1 MIFLSNKENKEKKT
15 LFLLDGHSLTHRAFY
30 ALPLLTNDEGEYTNA
45 VFGFVRML
53 FSLTDEWNPDR
64 MIITFDKKA
73 PTFRHEEYED
83 YKAGRKKMPE
93 ELVPQIPLLQQTIE
107 KLKIPMLAK
116 EGYEADDL
124 LGTLSKKAAE
134 EGYMVYIVTGD
145 RDALQLVSENINIL
159 YTRKGISD
167 LVKFDLDKV
176 MEKYELPPEKLI
188 DRKGLMGDSSDNIPG
203 VPGIGKKTALKL
215 LKEFGS
221 MEEILANIDKVSGK
235 KRKENLRKYTEQARM
250 SYRLGKIKR
259 DVPVEIDFDECRLD
273 LYDDQEAA
281 EQFERLGFTSLLD
294 RFDFKEEMDFKD
306 LEVVDLDQKGLE
318 QLKEKATA
326 AGEIAAAVKLKEGTK
341 AIQGEIE
348 AFIFSLEAESQI
360 YSYQPEDKKI
370 PKEIKEIFLAEDI
383 AKLMIDAKKAS
394 LALLKQGIEII
405 NIGFEPLLAFY
416 LLQPS
421 SSLPELEDVLSRE
434 LTISFDEIKSKD
446 KLLIEISKLFELKA
460 KLLPKLEKDELLKL
474 YQEIELPLIKVLA
487 RMEANGVKVDK
498 EWLDSLSERLGK
510 RLDII
515 TEKAHQLAGEEFNLN
530 SPKQLGEILFE
541 KLGLPVIKRTKT
553 GYSTNA
559 SVLEKLEGKHEIIP
573 LISEYRELAKLKST
587 YIDSLP
593 PLVNKETGK
602 IHTSFNQMVT
612 ATGRLSSTDPNL
624 QNIPI
629 RTKEGREIRKA
640 FIPSEEDMLLLAVDY
655 SQIELRVFAHLS
667 GDQKLK
673 EAFNSGADIH
683 TETASEVFEVEP
695 EEVSPN
701 LRRHAKVINFGIA
714 YGMSSYGLSQ
724 DLDIPVEEAQDYI
737 DKYFARF
744 SGVKEYMDQ
753 TIKQVKEC
761 GYAETMFGRRRY
773 IPEINSSNY
782 HRRSFA
788 ERTAIN
794 TPVQGTAADI
804 MKKSMIDVYNAL
816 KDEELDLNILLQVHD
831 ELVFEVAESD
841 LEKAAKLIKD
851 KMENTAELDVPLLV
865 DLQTGKNWRDKKDYE
880 VGKDA

>member
-1 MIFLSNKENKEKKT
+1 LSNKENKEKKT

-30 ALPLLTNDEGEYTNA
+30 ALPLLTNDDGEYTNA
-45 VFGFVRML
+45 VFGFIRML
-53 FSLTDEWNPDR
+53 FSLNDEWNPDR

-83 YKAGRKKMPE
+83 YKGNRKKMPE

-107 KLKIPMLAK
+107 KLKIPMMAK

-124 LGTLSKKAAE
+124 LGTLSKEAE
-134 EGYMVYIVTGD
+134 EDGYKVYIVTGD
-145 RDALQLVSENINIL
+145 RDALQLVSENVNVL

-176 MEKYELPPEKLI
+176 MEKYQLTPEKLI

-215 LKEFGS
+215 LKEFGT

-235 KRKENLRKYTEQARM
+235 KRKENLHKYADQARM

-259 DVPVEIDFDECRLD
+259 DVPIDINFDKCRLD

-281 EQFERLGFTSLLD
+281 EQFKKLGFTSLLD
-294 RFDFKEEMDFKD
+294 RFDFKEEANFEDLEIEELKENNLKDFKEKIIKAGKIAVALK
-306 LEVVDLDQKGLE
+306 LEKGC
-318 QLKEKATA
+318 
-326 AGEIAAAVKLKEGTK
+326 K
-341 AIQGEIE
+341 AISGRIE
-348 AFIFSLEAESQI
+348 EFIFSIENEDKI
-360 YSYQPEDKKI
+360 YLYHPEDKI
-370 PKEIKEIFLAEDI
+370 NLEIKEILESEKI
-383 AKLMIDAKKAS
+383 EKMMLNAKEVS
-394 LALLKQGIEII
+394 LSLLNHQIEIL
-405 NIGFEPLLAFY
+405 NISFEPLLAYY

-421 SSLPELEDVLSRE
+421 SSLPEVEEVFSHK
-434 LTISFDEIKSKD
+434 LTISFEQLETEKKEAV
-446 KLLIEISKLFELKA
+446 KISKLFELKE
-460 KLLPKLEKDELLKL
+460 KLLPELEKNNLLKL

-487 RMEANGVKVDK
+487 RMEYNGVKVDK
-498 EWLDSLSERLGK
+498 KWLNSLSERLGK

-515 TEKAHQLAGEEFNLN
+515 VDKAHELAGEEFNLN

-593 PLVNKETGK
+593 PLINEETGK

-629 RTKEGREIRKA
+629 RTEEGREIRKA
-640 FIPSEEDMLLLAVDY
+640 FIPSSEEMILLAVDY

-667 GDQKLK
+667 GDEKLK

-683 TETASEVFEVEP
+683 TETAAEVFEVSP
-695 EEVSPN
+695 DEVSPN

-714 YGMSSYGLSQ
+714 YGMSAYGLSQ
-724 DLDIPVEEAQDYI
+724 DLDIAVEEAQAYI
-737 DKYFARF
+737 DKYFERF

-753 TIKQVKEC
+753 TIEKVKKC

-788 ERTAIN
+788 ERTAVN
-794 TPVQGTAADI
+794 TPIQGTAADI
-804 MKKSMIDVYNAL
+804 MKKSMLDVYDAL
-816 KDEELDLNILLQVHD
+816 KEADFDLNILLQVHD
-831 ELVFEVAESD
+831 ELVFEVNKNQLD
-841 LEKAAKLIKD
+841 QAAKLIKE
-851 KMENTAELDVPLLV
+851 KMENTTEIDVPLLV
-865 DLQTGKNWRDKKDYE
+865 DLQIGENWRDKEDYE
-880 VGKDA
+880 VNYNA

>member
-1 MIFLSNKENKEKKT
+1 
-15 LFLLDGHSLTHRAFY
+15 
-30 ALPLLTNDEGEYTNA
+30 
-45 VFGFVRML
+45 ML
-53 FSLTDEWNPDR
+53 FSLTDEWKPDR

-107 KLKIPMLAK
+107 KLKIPMMAK
-116 EGYEADDL
+116 EGFEADDL
-124 LGTLSKKAAE
+124 LGTLSKEAAE
-134 EGYMVYIVTGD
+134 KGYKVYIVTGD
-145 RDALQLVSENINIL
+145 RDALQLVSENVNVL

-215 LKEFGS
+215 LKEFGT
-221 MEEILANIDKVSGK
+221 MEEILANIDQVSGK
-235 KRKENLRKYTEQARM
+235 KRKENLHKYAEQARM

-259 DVPVEIDFDECRLD
+259 DVPIDIDFEECRLD
-273 LYDDQEAA
+273 LYDDQEVA
-281 EQFERLGFTSLLD
+281 EQFENLGFTSLVD
-294 RFDFKEEMDFKD
+294 RFDFKKEANFKD
-306 LEVVDLDQKGLE
+306 LEIKSLKKEALLN
-318 QLKEKATA
+318 LKEKALA
-326 AGEIAAAVKLKEGTK
+326 AGEIAVALNLVADSK
-341 AIQGEIE
+341 AIDGKIKE
-348 AFIFSLEAESQI
+348 FLFSLEDEENI
-360 YSYQPEDKKI
+360 YSYQLAEEIDQNV
-370 PKEIKEIFLAEDI
+370 KEILESEKI
-383 AKLMIDAKKAS
+383 AKLMLNAKEAS
-394 LALLKQGIEII
+394 LALLNYKIDVL
-405 NIGFEPLLAFY
+405 NISFEPLLAFY

-421 SSLPELEDVLSRE
+421 SSLPAVEEVFSRE
-434 LTISFDEIKSKD
+434 LTLSFAELEEKN
-446 KLLIEISKLFELKA
+446 KLAVKISKLFELKE
-460 KLLPKLEKDELLKL
+460 KLLPKLEKNNLLKL

-487 RMEANGVKVDK
+487 LMEYNGVKVDK
-498 EWLDSLSERLGK
+498 DWLNSLSEKLGK

-515 TEKAHQLAGEEFNLN
+515 TNKAHQLAGEEFNLN

-593 PLVNKETGK
+593 PLINEETGK

-629 RTKEGREIRKA
+629 RTEEGREIRKA
-640 FIPSEEDMLLLAVDY
+640 FIPSAEDMLLLAVDY

-667 GDQKLK
+667 GDEKLK

-683 TETASEVFEVEP
+683 TETAAEVFEVKA

-714 YGMSSYGLSQ
+714 YGMSAYGLSQ
-724 DLDIPVEEAQDYI
+724 DLDIAVEEAQEYI
-737 DKYFARF
+737 DKYFERF

-753 TIKQVKEC
+753 TIEKVKEC

-804 MKKSMIDVYNAL
+804 MKKSMLDVYDAL
-816 KDEELDLNILLQVHD
+816 KDANLDLNILLQVHD
-831 ELVFEVAESD
+831 ELVFEVKKSD
-841 LEKAAKLIKD
+841 LDQAAKLIKE
-851 KMENTAELDVPLLV
+851 KMENTAQLDVPLLV
-865 DLQTGKNWRDKKDYE
+865 DLQIGENWRDKEDYE
-880 VGKDA
+880 VKNNA

>member
-1 MIFLSNKENKEKKT
+1 MSNKENEEKKT

-30 ALPLLTNDEGEYTNA
+30 ALPLLTNDDGEYTNA
-45 VFGFVRML
+45 VFGFIRML
-53 FSLTDEWNPDR
+53 FSLNDQWNPDR
-64 MIITFDKKA
+64 MIITFDKRA
-73 PTFRHEEYED
+73 PTFRHEEYAD
-83 YKAGRKKMPE
+83 YKGNRKKMPE

-107 KLKIPMLAK
+107 KLKIPMMAK
-116 EGYEADDL
+116 KGYEADDL
-124 LGTLSKKAAE
+124 LGTLSKEAE
-134 EGYMVYIVTGD
+134 KDGYKVYIVTGD
-145 RDALQLVSENINIL
+145 RDALQLVSEDVNVL

-215 LKEFGS
+215 LKEFGT

-235 KRKENLRKYTEQARM
+235 KRKENLHKYSDQARM

-259 DVPVEIDFDECRLD
+259 DVPIDINFDKCRLD

-281 EQFERLGFTSLLD
+281 EQFEKLGFTSLLD
-294 RFDFKEEMDFKD
+294 RFDFKEEANFED
-306 LEVVDLDQKGLE
+306 LEIKE
-318 QLKEKATA
+318 LKEEDLKGFKEKIMKSGKIAVALKLEKGSKAI
-326 AGEIAAAVKLKEGTK
+326 AGEIE
-341 AIQGEIE
+341 E
-348 AFIFSLEAESQI
+348 FIFSVEGDEKIYLYHPAAEINS
-360 YSYQPEDKKI
+360 D
-370 PKEIKEIFLAEDI
+370 IKEILESEKID
-383 AKLMIDAKKAS
+383 KLMLKAKEAS
-394 LALLKQGIEII
+394 LALLNHQIEVL
-405 NIGFEPLLAFY
+405 NITFEPLLAFY

-421 SSLPELEDVLSRE
+421 SSLPEVEEVFSQK
-434 LTISFDEIKSKD
+434 LTISFEQLEKTNKD
-446 KLLIEISKLFELKA
+446 AVKISKLFELKEE
-460 KLLPKLEKDELLKL
+460 LLPKLEKDNLLKL

-487 RMEANGVKVDK
+487 RMEYNGVKVDK
-498 EWLDSLSERLGK
+498 KWLNSLSERLGK

-515 TEKAHQLAGEEFNLN
+515 VDKAHELAGEEFNLN

-593 PLVNKETGK
+593 PLINEETGK

-612 ATGRLSSTDPNL
+612 ATGRLSSTNPNL

-629 RTKEGREIRKA
+629 RTEEGREIRKA
-640 FIPSEEDMLLLAVDY
+640 FIPSNENMILLAVDY
-655 SQIELRVFAHLS
+655 SQVELRVFAHLS
-667 GDQKLK
+667 NDEKLK

-683 TETASEVFEVEP
+683 TETAAEVFEVAP

-714 YGMSSYGLSQ
+714 YGMSAYGLSQ
-724 DLDIPVEEAQDYI
+724 DLDIPVEEAQEYI
-737 DKYFARF
+737 DKYFERF

-753 TIKQVKEC
+753 TIEKVKKC
-761 GYAETMFGRRRY
+761 GYSETMFGRRRY

-788 ERTAIN
+788 ERTAVN
-794 TPVQGTAADI
+794 TPIQGTAADI
-804 MKKSMIDVYNAL
+804 MKKSMLDVYDAL
-816 KDEELDLNILLQVHD
+816 KEADFDLNILLQVHD
-831 ELVFEVAESD
+831 ELVFEVNRDD
-841 LEKAAKLIKD
+841 LAQAARLIKE
-851 KMENTAELDVPLLV
+851 KMENTTEIAVPLLV
-865 DLQTGKNWRDKKDYE
+865 DLQIGENWRDKEDYE
-880 VGKDA
+880 VKNNA

>member
-1 MIFLSNKENKEKKT
+1 MSNKENKEKKT

-30 ALPLLTNDEGEYTNA
+30 ALPLLTNDDGEYTNA
-45 VFGFVRML
+45 VFGFIRML
-53 FSLTDEWNPDR
+53 FSLNDEWNPDR

-83 YKAGRKKMPE
+83 YKGNRKKMPE

-107 KLKIPMLAK
+107 KLKIPMMAK

-124 LGTLSKKAAE
+124 LGTLSKEAE
-134 EGYMVYIVTGD
+134 EDGYKVYIVTGD
-145 RDALQLVSENINIL
+145 RDALQLVSENVNVL

-176 MEKYELPPEKLI
+176 MEKYELTPEKLI

-215 LKEFGS
+215 LKEFGT

-235 KRKENLRKYTEQARM
+235 KRKENLHKYADQARM

-259 DVPVEIDFDECRLD
+259 DVPIDINFDKCRLD

-281 EQFERLGFTSLLD
+281 EQFEKLGFTSLLD
-294 RFDFKEEMDFKD
+294 RFDFKEEANFEDLEIEELKESDLKDFKEKIIKAGKIAVALK
-306 LEVVDLDQKGLE
+306 LEKGN
-318 QLKEKATA
+318 
-326 AGEIAAAVKLKEGTK
+326 K
-341 AIQGEIE
+341 AISGKIE
-348 AFIFSLEAESQI
+348 EFIFSIENEDKI
-360 YSYQPEDKKI
+360 YLYYPEDKI
-370 PKEIKEIFLAEDI
+370 NLEIKEILESERI
-383 AKLMIDAKKAS
+383 EKIMLNAKEVS
-394 LALLKQGIEII
+394 LSLLNHQIEIL
-405 NIGFEPLLAFY
+405 NISFEPLLAYY

-421 SSLPELEDVLSRE
+421 SSLPEVEEVFSHK
-434 LTISFDEIKSKD
+434 LTISFDQLETEKKEAV
-446 KLLIEISKLFELKA
+446 KISKLFELKE
-460 KLLPKLEKDELLKL
+460 KLLPELEKNNLLKL

-487 RMEANGVKVDK
+487 RMEYNGVKVDK
-498 EWLDSLSERLGK
+498 KWLNSLSERLGK

-515 TEKAHQLAGEEFNLN
+515 VDKAHELAGEEFNLN

-593 PLVNKETGK
+593 PLINEETGK

-629 RTKEGREIRKA
+629 RTEEGREIRKA
-640 FIPSEEDMLLLAVDY
+640 FIPSREEMILLAVDY

-667 GDQKLK
+667 GDEKLK

-683 TETASEVFEVEP
+683 TETAAEVFEVAP

-714 YGMSSYGLSQ
+714 YGMSAYGLSQ
-724 DLDIPVEEAQDYI
+724 DLDIPVEEAQEYI
-737 DKYFARF
+737 DKYFERF

-753 TIKQVKEC
+753 TITKVKEC

-788 ERTAIN
+788 ERTAVN
-794 TPVQGTAADI
+794 TPIQGTAADI
-804 MKKSMIDVYNAL
+804 MKKSMLDVYDAL
-816 KDEELDLNILLQVHD
+816 KEADFDLNILLQVHD
-831 ELVFEVAESD
+831 ELVFEVNKNQLD
-841 LEKAAKLIKD
+841 QAAKLIKE
-851 KMENTAELDVPLLV
+851 KMENTTKLDVPLLV
-865 DLQTGKNWRDKKDYE
+865 DLQIGENWRDKEDYE
-880 VGKDA
+880 VNYNA

>member
-1 MIFLSNKENKEKKT
+1 MTNNKNEEKKT

-30 ALPLLTNDEGEYTNA
+30 ALPLLTNDKGEYTNA

-53 FSLTDEWNPDR
+53 FSLTEEWNPDR

-83 YKAGRKKMPE
+83 YKGTRKKMPE

-124 LGTLSKKAAE
+124 LGTLSKEAAE
-134 EGYMVYIVTGD
+134 EGYKVYIVTGD
-145 RDALQLVSENINIL
+145 RDALQLVSENVNVL

-215 LKEFGS
+215 LKQFGS
-221 MEEILANIDKVSGK
+221 MEEILANIDQVSGK
-235 KRKENLRKYTEQARM
+235 KRKENLHKYSEQARM

-259 DVPVEIDFDECRLD
+259 DVPVDIDFDQCRLD

-281 EQFERLGFTSLLD
+281 EQFKKLGFTSLLD
-294 RFDFKEEMDFKD
+294 RFDFKEEANFEDLKIKNLKD
-306 LEVVDLDQKGLE
+306 EDLDGF
-318 QLKEKATA
+318 KEKSLK
-326 AGEIAAAVKLKEGTK
+326 AGEIAVALKLRKDSK
-341 AIQGEIE
+341 AIDGKIE
-348 AFIFSLEAESQI
+348 EFLFALEDEEKI
-360 YSYQPEDKKI
+360 YYYQPAA
-370 PKEIKEIFLAEDI
+370 EIDSTIKDILESEKI
-383 AKLMIDAKKAS
+383 AKLMPEAKNAS
-394 LALLKQGIEII
+394 LALLRHKIEVL
-405 NIGFEPLLAFY
+405 NISFVPLLAFY

-421 SSLPELEDVLSRE
+421 SSLPEVEEVFSRE
-434 LTISFDEIKSKD
+434 LTLTFEALEEENKPAVK
-446 KLLIEISKLFELKA
+446 ISKIFQLRE
-460 KLLPKLEKDELLKL
+460 KLISKLEKDNLLKL

-487 RMEANGVKVDK
+487 RMEFNGVKVDK
-498 EWLDSLSERLGK
+498 DWLASLSEKLGK

-515 TEKAHQLAGEEFNLN
+515 TKKAHQLAGEEFNLN
-530 SPKQLGEILFE
+530 SPKQLGEILFD

-559 SVLEKLEGKHEIIP
+559 SVLEKLDGKHEIIP
-573 LISEYRELAKLKST
+573 LISEYRELSKLKST

-593 PLVNKETGK
+593 PLINEETGK

-629 RTKEGREIRKA
+629 RTEEGREIRKA
-640 FIPSEEDMLLLAVDY
+640 FIPSAENMVLLAVDY

-667 GDQKLK
+667 GDKKLK
-673 EAFNSGADIH
+673 EAFNTGADIH
-683 TETASEVFEVEP
+683 TETAAEVFEVEP
-695 EEVSPN
+695 AEVSPN

-724 DLDIPVEEAQDYI
+724 DLDIPVEEAQEYI
-737 DKYFARF
+737 DKYFERF

-753 TIKQVKEC
+753 TIEKVKEC

-804 MKKSMIDVYNAL
+804 MKKSMLDVYDAL
-816 KDEELDLNILLQVHD
+816 KEADFDLNILLQVHD
-831 ELVFEVAESD
+831 ELVFEVKKSD
-841 LEKAAKLIKD
+841 LDQAAELIKE
-851 KMENTAELDVPLLV
+851 KMENTAELDVPLIV
-865 DLQTGKNWRDKKDYE
+865 DLQIGKNWRDKEDYE
-880 VGKDA
+880 VKDNA

>member
-1 MIFLSNKENKEKKT
+1 MSEKEKKEQKI

-30 ALPLLTNDEGEYTNA
+30 ALPLLTNDQGEYTNA

-53 FSLTDEWNPDR
+53 FGLIDERQPDR

-83 YKAGRKKMPE
+83 YKGTRKKMPE
-93 ELVPQIPLLQQTIE
+93 ELVPQIPLLQETIE

-124 LGTLSKKAAE
+124 LGTLAKEAAE
-134 EGYMVYIVTGD
+134 EGYKVYIVTGD
-145 RDALQLVSENINIL
+145 RDALQLVSENVNVL
-159 YTRKGISD
+159 YTKKGISN
-167 LVKFDLDKV
+167 LIKFDLAAVK
-176 MEKYELPPEKLI
+176 EKYELPPKKLI

-221 MEEILANIDKVSGK
+221 MEEVLANIDQVSGK
-235 KRKENLRKYTEQARM
+235 KRKENLRKYAEQARM
-250 SYRLGKIKR
+250 SYRLGKIKC
-259 DVPVEIDFDECRLD
+259 DVPIEINFADCRLD
-273 LYDDQEAA
+273 LYNDQEAA
-281 EQFERLGFTSLLD
+281 AQFKRLGFNSLLE
-294 RFDFKEEMDFKD
+294 RFDFKEELDFADFELVELTADNLSDFK
-306 LEVVDLDQKGLE
+306 
-318 QLKEKATA
+318 EKVFKAGQTA
-326 AGEIAAAVKLKEGTK
+326 AALKLSSASK
-341 AIQGEIE
+341 AGRAEIE
-348 AFIFSLEAESQI
+348 AIIFSLKDEAKI
-360 YSYQPEDKKI
+360 YSYQPQN
-370 PKEIKEIFLAEDI
+370 KEISPEITEIFESKET
-383 AKLMIDAKKAS
+383 AKLMISAKEAL
-394 LALLKQGIEII
+394 LALLNYDLKVS
-405 NIGFEPLLAFY
+405 NLSFEPLLAFY

-421 SSLPELEDVLSRE
+421 ASLPELEEVYSQE
-434 LTISFDEIKSKD
+434 LDLGFEELPAEKKILVETAELF
-446 KLLIEISKLFELKA
+446 KLAEKLTKKLAADGLTSLFE
-460 KLLPKLEKDELLKL
+460 D
-474 YQEIELPLIKVLA
+474 IELPLIKVLA
-487 RMEANGVKVDK
+487 EMEYNGVKVDK
-498 EWLDSLSERLGK
+498 EWLEKLSERLGQ
-510 RLDII
+510 RLEII
-515 TEKAHQLAGEEFNLN
+515 TKKAHELAGEEFNLN

-559 SVLEKLEGKHEIIP
+559 SVLEKLKGKHDIIP

-593 PLVNKETGK
+593 PLINEETAK

-629 RTKEGREIRKA
+629 RTEEGREIRKA
-640 FIPSEEDMLLLAVDY
+640 FIPSDDDMLLLAVDY

-683 TETASEVFEVEP
+683 TETAAEVFEVEAT
-695 EEVSPN
+695 EVSPN

-724 DLDIPVEEAQDYI
+724 DLDIPVEEAQNYI
-737 DKYFARF
+737 DKYFDRF

-753 TIKQVKEC
+753 TINEVKKS
-761 GYAETMFGRRRY
+761 GYAETLFGRRRY

-804 MKKSMIDVYNAL
+804 MKKSMIDVYQAL
-816 KDEELDLNILLQVHD
+816 AEKDFKLNILLQVHD
-831 ELVFEVAESD
+831 ELVFEVAKKD
-841 LEKAAKLIKD
+841 LAEAAALIKE
-851 KMENTAELDVPLLV
+851 KMEAAAQLDVPLLV
-865 DLQTGKNWRDKKDYE
+865 DLQTAENWRDKKDYE
-880 VGKDA
+880 VENNA

>member
-1 MIFLSNKENKEKKT
+1 MSNKENEEKKT

-30 ALPLLTNDEGEYTNA
+30 ALPLLTNDKGEYTNA

-53 FSLTDEWNPDR
+53 FSLTDQWNPDR

-83 YKAGRKKMPE
+83 YKGNRKKMPE

-107 KLKIPMLAK
+107 KLKIPMMAK

-124 LGTLSKKAAE
+124 LGTLAKEAE
-134 EGYMVYIVTGD
+134 EDGYKVYIVTGD
-145 RDALQLVSENINIL
+145 RDALQLVSEDVNVL

-215 LKEFGS
+215 LKEFGT

-235 KRKENLRKYTEQARM
+235 KRKENLHKYADQARM

-259 DVPVEIDFDECRLD
+259 DVPIDINFDECRLD

-281 EQFERLGFTSLLD
+281 SQFEKLGFTSLLD
-294 RFDFKEEMDFKD
+294 RFDFKEELSFEELEIKKIKDKD
-306 LEVVDLDQKGLE
+306 LKKF
-318 QLKEKATA
+318 KEKIME
-326 AGEIAAAVKLKEGTK
+326 AGKVAAALKLEKGSK
-341 AIQGEIE
+341 AIAGKIE
-348 AFIFSLEAESQI
+348 EFIFSLEKEAKI
-360 YSYQPEDKKI
+360 YSYQPTGEI
-370 PKEIKEIFLAEDI
+370 NSEIKEILESETI
-383 AKLMIDAKKAS
+383 EKIMLNAKEVS
-394 LALLKQGIEII
+394 LALLNHQIKVL
-405 NIGFEPLLAFY
+405 NISFEPLLAFY

-421 SSLPELEDVLSRE
+421 ASLPEVEEVFSQI
-434 LTISFDEIKSKD
+434 LTISFEQLETDNKEAVKV
-446 KLLIEISKLFELKA
+446 SKLFELKE
-460 KLLPKLEKDELLKL
+460 KLIPKLEKDNLLKL

-487 RMEANGVKVDK
+487 QMEYNGVKVDK
-498 EWLDSLSERLGK
+498 DWLDSLSKRLGK
-510 RLDII
+510 RLEII
-515 TEKAHQLAGEEFNLN
+515 TEKAHELAGEEFNLN

-593 PLVNKETGK
+593 PLINEKTGK

-629 RTKEGREIRKA
+629 RTEEGREIRKA
-640 FIPSEEDMLLLAVDY
+640 FIPSSKEMLLLAVDY
-655 SQIELRVFAHLS
+655 SQVELRVFAHLS
-667 GDQKLK
+667 SDQKLK

-683 TETASEVFEVEP
+683 TETAAEVFEVAAA
-695 EEVSPN
+695 EVSPN

-714 YGMSSYGLSQ
+714 YGMSAYGLSQ
-724 DLDIPVEEAQDYI
+724 DLDIPVEEAQEYI
-737 DKYFARF
+737 DKYFERF

-753 TIKQVKEC
+753 TIEKVKKC
-761 GYAETMFGRRRY
+761 GYSETMFGRRRY

-804 MKKSMIDVYNAL
+804 MKKAMLDVYDAL
-816 KDEELDLNILLQVHD
+816 KEANFDLNILLQVHD
-831 ELVFEVAESD
+831 ELVFEVNKNELD
-841 LEKAAKLIKD
+841 QAARLIKE
-851 KMENTAELDVPLLV
+851 KMENTIELDVPLIV
-865 DLQTGKNWRDKKDYE
+865 DLQIGENWRDKEDYE
-880 VGKDA
+880 VNSNA

>member
-53 FSLTDEWNPDR
+53 FSLTDEWKPDR

-124 LGTLSKKAAE
+124 LGTLSKEAAE
-134 EGYMVYIVTGD
+134 EGYKVYIVTGD
-145 RDALQLVSENINIL
+145 RDALQLVSENVNVL

-221 MEEILANIDKVSGK
+221 MEEILANIDQVSGK
-235 KRKENLRKYTEQARM
+235 KRKENLHKYADQARL

-259 DVPVEIDFDECRLD
+259 DVPVDIDFEKCRLD

-281 EQFERLGFTSLLD
+281 EQFKRLGFTSLVD
-294 RFDFKEEMDFKD
+294 RFDFKKEANFKD
-306 LEVVDLDQKGLE
+306 LEIKSLKKEDLKSF
-318 QLKEKATA
+318 KEKVLK
-326 AGEIAAAVKLKEGTK
+326 AGKVAAALNLEKNSR
-341 AIQGEIE
+341 AIDGKISE
-348 AFIFSLEAESQI
+348 FLFSLADQEKI
-360 YSYQPEDKKI
+360 YSYQPAAEIDQN
-370 PKEIKEIFLAEDI
+370 IKEIFESEKI
-383 AKLMIDAKKAS
+383 EKLMLSAKEVS
-394 LALLKQGIEII
+394 LALLNHQIEIL
-405 NIGFEPLLAFY
+405 NISFEPLLAFY

-421 SSLPELEDVLSRE
+421 SSLPEVEEVFSRE
-434 LTISFDEIKSKD
+434 LTLSFAELEEEN
-446 KLLIEISKLFELKA
+446 KLAVKISKLFELKD
-460 KLLPKLEKDELLKL
+460 KLLPKLEKDDLLKL

-487 RMEANGVKVDK
+487 LMEFNGVKVDK
-498 EWLDSLSERLGK
+498 GWLASLSERLGK

-515 TEKAHQLAGEEFNLN
+515 TDKAHQLAGEEFNLN

-593 PLVNKETGK
+593 PLINEETGK

-629 RTKEGREIRKA
+629 RTEEGREIRKA

-673 EAFNSGADIH
+673 EAFNTGADIH
-683 TETASEVFEVEP
+683 TETAAEVFEVKP

-724 DLDIPVEEAQDYI
+724 DLDIPVEEAQEYI
-737 DKYFARF
+737 DKYFDRF

-753 TIKQVKEC
+753 TIKKVKEC

-804 MKKSMIDVYNAL
+804 MKKSMLDVYNAL
-816 KDEELDLNILLQVHD
+816 KEEDLNLNILLQVHD
-831 ELVFEVAESD
+831 ELVFEVKKSD
-841 LEKAAKLIKD
+841 LDQAARLIKE
-851 KMENTAELDVPLLV
+851 KMEKTAELDVPLLV
-865 DLQTGKNWRDKKDYE
+865 DLQIGENWRDKKDYE
-880 VGKDA
+880 VKDNA

>member
-1 MIFLSNKENKEKKT
+1 MSKTENEEKKT

-45 VFGFVRML
+45 VFGFIRML
-53 FSLTDEWNPDR
+53 FSLNDEWNPDR

-83 YKAGRKKMPE
+83 YKGNRKKMPE

-107 KLKIPMLAK
+107 KLKIPMLAQ

-124 LGTLSKKAAE
+124 LGTLSKKAE
-134 EGYMVYIVTGD
+134 EKGYKVYIVTGD
-145 RDALQLVSENINIL
+145 RDALQLVSEDVNVL

-176 MEKYELPPEKLI
+176 MEKYELTPEKLI

-221 MEEILANIDKVSGK
+221 MEEILANIDQVSGK
-235 KRKENLRKYTEQARM
+235 KRKENLHKYADQARM
-250 SYRLGKIKR
+250 SYKLGKIKR
-259 DVPVEIDFDECRLD
+259 DVPVDIDFDKCRLD

-281 EQFERLGFTSLLD
+281 EQFKKLGFTSLLD
-294 RFDFKEEMDFKD
+294 RFDFKKELSFDD
-306 LEVVDLDQKGLE
+306 LEIVELSESLE
-318 QLKEKATA
+318 EFKEKAVKVGKIGISIKLKEK
-326 AGEIAAAVKLKEGTK
+326 TK
-341 AIQGEIE
+341 AIDGEIQT
-348 AFIFSLEAESQI
+348 ILFSIKDENNI
-360 YSYQPEDKKI
+360 YSYQPAHKI
-370 PKEIKEIFLAEDI
+370 DAVVKEIFESEKI
-383 AKLMIDAKKAS
+383 EKLIISGKETA
-394 LALLKQGIEII
+394 LALLNHQIELI
-405 NIGFEPLLAFY
+405 NIKFEPLLAFY

-421 SSLPELEDVLSRE
+421 SSLPELEEVFSQE
-434 LTISFDEIKSKD
+434 LTISFEQLAEDNKKAVMLSRLFELQD
-446 KLLIEISKLFELKA
+446 KLISKLK
-460 KLLPKLEKDELLKL
+460 KDDLLKL

-487 RMEANGVKVDK
+487 RMEFNGVKVDK
-498 EWLDSLSERLGK
+498 EWLNLLSERLGK

-515 TEKAHQLAGEEFNLN
+515 VDKAHALAGEKFNLN

-559 SVLEKLEGKHEIIP
+559 NVLEKLEGKHEIIP

-593 PLVNKETGK
+593 PLINDESGK

-612 ATGRLSSTDPNL
+612 ATGRLSSTNPNL

-629 RTKEGREIRKA
+629 RTEEGREIRKA
-640 FIPSEEDMLLLAVDY
+640 FIPSSEDMLLLAVDY

-667 GDQKLK
+667 GDEKLK

-683 TETASEVFEVEP
+683 TETAAEVFEVGP
-695 EEVSPN
+695 DEVSPN

-724 DLDIPVEEAQDYI
+724 DLDIPVEEAQAYI
-737 DKYFARF
+737 DKYFERF

-753 TIKQVKEC
+753 IIKKVKEC

-788 ERTAIN
+788 ERTAVN
-794 TPVQGTAADI
+794 TPIQGTAADI
-804 MKKSMIDVYNAL
+804 MKKSMLDVYDAL
-816 KDEELDLNILLQVHD
+816 KETDFDLNILLQVHD
-831 ELVFEVAESD
+831 ELVFEVNKSD
-841 LEKAAKLIKD
+841 LDEAAKLIKE

-865 DLQTGKNWRDKKDYE
+865 DLQIGENWRDKEDYE
-880 VGKDA
+880 VKENA

>member
-1 MIFLSNKENKEKKT
+1 MIFLSNKENEEKKT

-83 YKAGRKKMPE
+83 YKGTRKKMPE
-93 ELVPQIPLLQQTIE
+93 ELVPQIPLLQETIE
-107 KLKIPMLAK
+107 KLKIPMMAK
-116 EGYEADDL
+116 EGFEADDL
-124 LGTLSKKAAE
+124 LGTLSKEAAE

-145 RDALQLVSENINIL
+145 RDALQLVSENVNIL

-221 MEEILANIDKVSGK
+221 MEEILANIDQVSGK
-235 KRKENLRKYTEQARM
+235 KRKENLHKYADQARM

-273 LYDDQEAA
+273 SYDDQEAA

-294 RFDFKEEMDFKD
+294 RFDFKEEMNFKD
-306 LEVVDLDQKGLE
+306 LEVVNLDQSGLKE
-318 QLKEKATA
+318 LKEKAAA
-326 AGEIAAAVKLKEGTK
+326 AGEIAATVKLKKATK
-341 AIQGEIE
+341 AISGEIE
-348 AFIFSLEAESQI
+348 AFIFSMEAESKI

-370 PKEIKEIFLAEDI
+370 AEEIREIFAAEDI
-383 AKLMIDAKKAS
+383 GKLMIDAKESS
-394 LALLKQGIEII
+394 LALLNHGIEVL
-405 NIGFEPLLAFY
+405 NITFEPLLAFY

-421 SSLPELEDVLSRE
+421 SSLPELEEVLSRE
-434 LTISFDEIKSKD
+434 LTISFDEIESNN
-446 KLLIEISKLFELKA
+446 KLLVELSKLFELKA
-460 KLLPKLEKDELLKL
+460 KLIPKLEKDQLLNL
-474 YQEIELPLIKVLA
+474 YNKIELPLIKVLA
-487 RMEANGVKVDK
+487 RMEYNGVKVDK

-593 PLVNKETGK
+593 PLVNKDTGK

-629 RTKEGREIRKA
+629 RTEEGREIRKA
-640 FIPSEEDMLLLAVDY
+640 FIPSKEDMLLLAVDY

-737 DKYFARF
+737 DKYFERF

-753 TIKQVKEC
+753 TIKKVKEC

-816 KDEELDLNILLQVHD
+816 KDENLNLNILLQVHD
-831 ELVFEVAESD
+831 ELVFEVAKSD

-865 DLQTGKNWRDKKDYE
+865 DLQTGENWRDKVDYE

>member
-1 MIFLSNKENKEKKT
+1 MSKKENKEKKT

-124 LGTLSKKAAE
+124 LGTLSKEAAE

-145 RDALQLVSENINIL
+145 RDALQLVSENVNIL

-215 LKEFGS
+215 LKEFGT

-273 LYDDQEAA
+273 SYDDQEAA

-294 RFDFKEEMDFKD
+294 RFDFKEEMNFKD
-306 LEVVDLDQKGLE
+306 LEVVNLDQAGLE
-318 QLKEKATA
+318 QLKEKAA
-326 AGEIAAAVKLKEGTK
+326 AVGEIAAAVKLKEGTK

-348 AFIFSLEAESQI
+348 AVIFSLEAESQI
-360 YSYQPEDKKI
+360 YSYQLENEKI
-370 PKEIKEIFLAEDI
+370 AEEIKDIFSAEDI
-383 AKLMIDAKKAS
+383 AKLMIDAKEAS

-405 NIGFEPLLAFY
+405 NISFEPLLAFY

-421 SSLPELEDVLSRE
+421 SSLPELEEVLSRE
-434 LTISFDEIKSKD
+434 LTISFDEIESKD
-446 KLLIEISKLFELKA
+446 KLLVEISKLFELKA
-460 KLLPKLEKDELLKL
+460 ELLRKLEKDELLKL

-629 RTKEGREIRKA
+629 RTEEGREIRKA
-640 FIPSEEDMLLLAVDY
+640 FIPSKADMLLLAVDY

-737 DKYFARF
+737 DKYFERF

-753 TIKQVKEC
+753 TIKKVKEC

-816 KDEELDLNILLQVHD
+816 KDEDLDLNILLQVHD

-865 DLQTGKNWRDKKDYE
+865 DLQTGENWRDKKDYE